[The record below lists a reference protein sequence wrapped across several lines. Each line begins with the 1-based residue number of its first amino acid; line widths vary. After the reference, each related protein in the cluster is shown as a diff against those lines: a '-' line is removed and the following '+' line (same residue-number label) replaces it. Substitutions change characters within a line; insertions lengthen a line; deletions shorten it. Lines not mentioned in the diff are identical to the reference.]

1 MFIQCLGSSDVTK
14 TLPLKKLMTRVASW
28 LKQLM
33 RPTLATSVQT
43 IRLLL
48 VDDQMIVRE
57 GLRLL
62 LENQNGLFVTGEASN
77 FADAV
82 ALAARDQPDLILLDL
97 DLGDVHGLDCLPELL
112 KVSPQSKVLVLTG
125 VYDLEIF
132 HQAVSRGAVGIV
144 RKMEAAEVL
153 VKAIRKVFA
162 GEVWLDGALMAR
174 VLNDLWRVK
183 SGQPLES
190 AAVATMRLGGPQ
202 RETIEQFWS
211 PRIEAPNPDEAARIA
226 QLTERER
233 EVIGL
238 IGEGLRNQQIADRL
252 SISVITVRHHLSSVF
267 AKLDV
272 GDRFELAIYS
282 YRHGLAKLPL

>member
-1 MFIQCLGSSDVTK
+1 M
-14 TLPLKKLMTRVASW
+14 
-28 LKQLM
+28 
-33 RPTLATSVQT
+33 LATSVQT

-48 VDDQMIVRE
+48 IDDQMIVRE

-62 LENQNGLFVTGEASN
+62 LENQTGLAVAGEASN
-77 FADAV
+77 CPDAV
-82 ALAARDQPDLILLDL
+82 ALAAREQPDIILLDL

-112 KVSPQSKVLVLTG
+112 AVSPNSKVLVLTG

-153 VKAIRKVFA
+153 VKAIRKVFV

-183 SGQPLES
+183 SGQPLET
-190 AAVATMRLGGPQ
+190 AAAASPLRLAPAQ
-202 RETIEQFWS
+202 REVVEQFWGHQ
-211 PRIEAPNPDEAARIA
+211 IEAPSADEAARIA

-252 SISVITVRHHLSSVF
+252 SISVITVRHHLSSIF

>member
-1 MFIQCLGSSDVTK
+1 M
-14 TLPLKKLMTRVASW
+14 
-28 LKQLM
+28 
-33 RPTLATSVQT
+33 LATTSVQA

-48 VDDQMIVRE
+48 VDDQVIVRE

-62 LENQNGLFVTGEASN
+62 LENQSGLTVSGEA
-77 FADAV
+77 ATCQDAV
-82 ALAARDQPDLILLDL
+82 ALAAREQPDIILLDL
-97 DLGDVHGLDCLPELL
+97 DLGATHGLDCLPELL
-112 KVSPQSKVLVLTG
+112 AVAPHARVLILTG
-125 VYDLEIF
+125 VYDLDIH
-132 HQAVSRGAVGIV
+132 HQAVGRGAVGIV
-144 RKMEAAEVL
+144 RKMEAADVL
-153 VKAIRKVFA
+153 VKAIRKVHA

-174 VLNDLWRVK
+174 VLNDLWRVRT
-183 SGQPLES
+183 GQPMEM
-190 AAVATMRLGGPQ
+190 AAVAGHSISSSSIRLSPPQ
-202 RETIEQFWS
+202 REVVEMWS
-211 PRIEAPNPDEAARIA
+211 HQVEPPTPDEAARIA

-267 AKLDV
+267 SKLDV

>member
-1 MFIQCLGSSDVTK
+1 MMKHMI
-14 TLPLKKLMTRVASW
+14 
-28 LKQLM
+28 
-33 RPTLATSVQT
+33 ATTAVQS

-48 VDDQMIVRE
+48 VDDQVIVRE

-62 LENQNGLFVTGEASN
+62 LENQPGLQVAGEA
-77 FADAV
+77 ATCQDAV
-82 ALAARDQPDLILLDL
+82 ALAAREQPDIILLDL
-97 DLGDVHGLDCLPELL
+97 DLGDTHGLVCLPELL
-112 KVSPQSKVLVLTG
+112 AVAPQARVLILTG
-125 VYDLEIF
+125 VYDLEIH
-132 HQAVSRGAVGIV
+132 HQAVGRGAVGIV
-144 RKMEAAEVL
+144 RKMEAADIL

-174 VLNDLWRVK
+174 VLNDLWRVRT
-183 SGQPLES
+183 GQPLEL
-190 AAVATMRLGGPQ
+190 AVAPPMRLSPPQ
-202 RETIEQFWS
+202 REVVELWGHQIE
-211 PRIEAPNPDEAARIA
+211 PPTPDEAARIA

-267 AKLDV
+267 SKLDV
-272 GDRFELAIYS
+272 GDRFELAIYA

>member
-1 MFIQCLGSSDVTK
+1 
-14 TLPLKKLMTRVASW
+14 
-28 LKQLM
+28 M

-62 LENQNGLFVTGEASN
+62 LENQNGLSVTGEASN
-77 FADAV
+77 FSDAV
-82 ALAARDQPDLILLDL
+82 SLAARDQPDLILLDL

-190 AAVATMRLGGPQ
+190 VVSGMGATMRLGAPQ

>member
-1 MFIQCLGSSDVTK
+1 M
-14 TLPLKKLMTRVASW
+14 
-28 LKQLM
+28 
-33 RPTLATSVQT
+33 LATTTTQL

-48 VDDQMIVRE
+48 VDDQVIVRE

-62 LENQNGLFVTGEASN
+62 LENQPGLTVAGEAAN
-77 FADAV
+77 CQDAV
-82 ALAARDQPDLILLDL
+82 ALAAREQPDIILLDL
-97 DLGDVHGLDCLPELL
+97 DLGGTHGLDCLPELL
-112 KVSPQSKVLVLTG
+112 AVAPHSRVLILTG
-125 VYDLEIF
+125 VYDLDI
-132 HQAVSRGAVGIV
+132 HHTAVGRGAVGIV
-144 RKMEAAEVL
+144 RKLEAADVL

-174 VLNDLWRVK
+174 VLNDLWRVQA
-183 SGQPLES
+183 GRPVEFAAAPQLRMS
-190 AAVATMRLGGPQ
+190 APQ
-202 RETIEQFWS
+202 REVVEMWS
-211 PRIEAPNPDEAARIA
+211 HQIDPPTPDEAARIA

-267 AKLDV
+267 SKLDV
-272 GDRFELAIYS
+272 GDRFELAIYA

>member
-1 MFIQCLGSSDVTK
+1 M
-14 TLPLKKLMTRVASW
+14 
-28 LKQLM
+28 
-33 RPTLATSVQT
+33 LATSVQT

-62 LENQNGLFVTGEASN
+62 LENQNGLSVTGEASN
-77 FADAV
+77 CPEAV
-82 ALAARDQPDLILLDL
+82 AQAVREQPDIILLDL

-112 KVSPQSKVLVLTG
+112 AVSPHSKVLVLTG

-153 VKAIRKVFA
+153 VKAIRKVYA

-174 VLNDLWRVK
+174 VLNDLWRAK
-183 SGQPLES
+183 SGQPLET
-190 AAVATMRLGGPQ
+190 AVAAPMRLAAPQ
-202 RETIEQFWS
+202 REVVEQFWS
-211 PRIEAPNPDEAARIA
+211 HQVEAPSPDEAARIA

-267 AKLDV
+267 SKLDV

>member
-1 MFIQCLGSSDVTK
+1 
-14 TLPLKKLMTRVASW
+14 
-28 LKQLM
+28 
-33 RPTLATSVQT
+33 
-43 IRLLL
+43 
-48 VDDQMIVRE
+48 MIVRE

-62 LENQNGLFVTGEASN
+62 LESQNGLSVLGEASN
-77 FADAV
+77 CPDAV
-82 ALAARDQPDLILLDL
+82 ALAAREQPDIILLDL

-112 KVSPQSKVLVLTG
+112 AVSAKSKVLVLTG

-183 SGQPLES
+183 SGHPFETVVTTPMRFG
-190 AAVATMRLGGPQ
+190 AVQ
-202 RETIEQFWS
+202 REVVEQFWS
-211 PRIEAPNPDEAARIA
+211 PHIEAPNPDEAARIA

-233 EVIGL
+233 EVITL

>member
-1 MFIQCLGSSDVTK
+1 M
-14 TLPLKKLMTRVASW
+14 
-28 LKQLM
+28 
-33 RPTLATSVQT
+33 LATTTTQT

-48 VDDQMIVRE
+48 VDDQVIVRE

-62 LENQNGLFVTGEASN
+62 LENQPGLTVAGEAAN
-77 FADAV
+77 CQDAV
-82 ALAARDQPDLILLDL
+82 ALAAREQPDIILLDL
-97 DLGDVHGLDCLPELL
+97 DLGGTHGLDCLPELL
-112 KVSPQSKVLVLTG
+112 AVAPHARVLILTG
-125 VYDLEIF
+125 VYDLDI
-132 HQAVSRGAVGIV
+132 HHTAVGRGAVGIV
-144 RKMEAAEVL
+144 RKLEAADVL

-174 VLNDLWRVK
+174 VLNDLWRAQ
-183 SGQPLES
+183 SGKPVEFV
-190 AAVATMRLGGPQ
+190 AAAAPQLRLSQPQ
-202 RETIEQFWS
+202 REVVEMWGHQI
-211 PRIEAPNPDEAARIA
+211 APPTPDEAARIA

-267 AKLDV
+267 SKLDV
-272 GDRFELAIYS
+272 GDRFELAIYA